1 MSLQSY
7 ACRQCF
13 NPPPRHC
20 WLVKHPT
27 ILIYYLLCGLTTS
40 AFNMLPVGCLD
51 GGRAIQGAFGKNTL
65 FGFGLA
71 TYSLLG
77 LGVLGGPLSLPW
89 GLYVLICQVG

>member
-51 GGRAIQGAFGKNTL
+51 GGRAIQ
-65 FGFGLA
+65 
-71 TYSLLG
+71 
-77 LGVLGGPLSLPW
+77 V
-89 GLYVLICQVG
+89 QVVIFKPSNSIE